1 MLRALGY
8 SQSDFDCTDP
18 GRLCRG
24 RERWIDSYPRQDA
37 PFLSRVT
44 LSGATFSDDSARD
57 ARRGLRFSGLGVGR
71 TLRALFPDAVV
82 VAWCEEG
89 HPRFVP
95 AQAEGCE
102 YYTTRETGGAL
113 RAWHARW
120 SMLCAS
126 ADDIDR
132 AFDGGADVFLMR
144 STAPP
149 PAVEGPRP
157 IVDAPLADAYL
168 DPPHQGGLPEELR
181 ALLFLLTGH
190 RVGGSPARSFQAGA
204 IPDVLEECQALVLI
218 HQDKHGAALG
228 IYAADPL
235 PDIGSLCRGLAAE
248 VGALAVPFAIPPIL
262 ARWDRA
268 LWELRQDWDEAT
280 QGEYPVPPAEDAGS
294 GWSRR
299 GPRPRLAP
307 PPAEEEEAEE

>member
-1 MLRALGY
+1 MLRALGF

-24 RERWIDSYPRQDA
+24 RERWIDSFPRDDS

-57 ARRGLRFSGLGVGR
+57 ARRGLRFSGLSAGR
-71 TLRALFPDAVV
+71 VLRALWPDAVLI
-82 VAWCEEG
+82 AWCEEG

-95 AQAEGCE
+95 AAAEGCE
-102 YYTTRETGGAL
+102 YYTTREAGGQL

-120 SMLCAS
+120 SMVCRTEDEVS
-126 ADDIDR
+126 A
-132 AFDGGADVFLMR
+132 AMDGGADVFLVR
-144 STAPP
+144 DDLPAP
-149 PAVEGPRP
+149 ASEGPRP

-190 RVGGSPARSFQAGA
+190 RVSGSPARSFQAAA
-204 IPDVLEECQALVLI
+204 IPEVLGACAALVLL

-228 IYAADPL
+228 IYSVDPVPGVDPL
-235 PDIGSLCRGLAAE
+235 LTGLARE
-248 VGALAVPFAIPPIL
+248 VGALPVPFAIPPML

-280 QGEYPVPPAEDAGS
+280 QGEYPVPPADDASS

-299 GPRPRLAP
+299 GPSPRPAP
-307 PPAEEEEAEE
+307 PAAEE